1 MGQDKIMP
9 HKRREL
15 IDKFVCL
22 FVFFLCECNKNSK
35 LLTSVSFI
43 YIYKEFMPVKKK
55 YANYASAFY
64 SENPGE
70 GEAGRT
76 WVNFC

>member
-55 YANYASAFY
+55 IRKLRKRILQRKSRGGGG
-64 SENPGE
+64 GE
-70 GEAGRT
+70 DLG
-76 WVNFC
+76 

>member
-15 IDKFVCL
+15 IDKFVCLFVCL

-43 YIYKEFMPVKKK
+43 HI
-55 YANYASAFY
+55 
-64 SENPGE
+64 
-70 GEAGRT
+70 
-76 WVNFC
+76 

>member
-1 MGQDKIMP
+1 MGQDKITP

-55 YANYASAFY
+55 IRKLRKRILQRKSRGGGG
-64 SENPGE
+64 GE
-70 GEAGRT
+70 DLG
-76 WVNFC
+76 